1 MRRTK
6 GPKGA
11 APAPGP
17 QPEEDGV
24 AEWLNSQQYEV
35 VDVDSITEHPRNPR
49 RAAQEVIDES
59 IEANK
64 FYGACIVQRSTRRIL
79 VGHGRRRGAIK
90 KGLRR
95 IPVIFVDV
103 DDATA
108 RRILL
113 ADNRTADLA
122 TYDNRILLG
131 ELKIATKEG
140 GLTGTG
146 FMGHDVDR
154 LTVVPP
160 PEFPQFDETIK
171 VHHKCPKC
179 GYEWSGAAAKKQAQK
194 NGDAKAG
201 KRANA

>member
-6 GPKGA
+6 GPRAA
-11 APAPGP
+11 APSPGP
-17 QPEEDGV
+17 QPAEDGV

-35 VDVDSITEHPRNPR
+35 VDVESITEHPRNPR

-79 VGHGRRRGAIK
+79 VGHGRRRGAIR
-90 KGLRR
+90 KGLKK

-122 TYDNRILLG
+122 TYDNRVLLA
-131 ELKIATKEG
+131 ELKVATKEG

-160 PEFPQFDETIK
+160 PEFPSFDETIK
-171 VHHKCPKC
+171 VQYHCPKC
-179 GYEWSGAAAKKQAQK
+179 GYEWSGGAGKKNGAKKGGKHA
-194 NGDAKAG
+194 DA
-201 KRANA
+201 